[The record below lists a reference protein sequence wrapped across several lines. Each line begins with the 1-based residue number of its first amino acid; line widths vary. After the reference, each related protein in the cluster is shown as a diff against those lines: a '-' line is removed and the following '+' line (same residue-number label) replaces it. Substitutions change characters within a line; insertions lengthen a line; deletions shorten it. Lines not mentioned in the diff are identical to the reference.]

1 MNTYWEMYFDT
12 FWCFDTFLLKCLV
25 TLSTLYSEDGRSCR
39 TVLDVFIPDKVDEML
54 HLVNWQKPL
63 VENTAGGLPTTFLH
77 SNVAPIFLKNV
88 GPISN
93 GKLPSS

>member
-1 MNTYWEMYFDT
+1 M
-12 FWCFDTFLLKCLV
+12 KCLV
-25 TLSTLYSEDGRSCR
+25 TLATLYSEDGQCCR

-77 SNVAPIFLKNV
+77 FNVATIFKNV
-88 GPISN
+88 GPITN
-93 GKLPSS
+93 GKTSNLHLDKHFFYS

>member
-1 MNTYWEMYFDT
+1 MYFDT
-12 FWCFDTFLLKCLV
+12 FWCFNTFLLKCLV

-77 SNVAPIFLKNV
+77 SNVAPIFKNV
-88 GPISN
+88 GLVSN
-93 GKLPSS
+93 GKLLPS